1 MQENQKYENEID
13 LMELLSVLWRGKYF
27 VIIFTIISLAA
38 GSQHLRNLSSKY
50 SVSILLA
57 PVQEEQSTP
66 NFGNLGGLAS
76 LAGISLPRGSASD
89 FAKYEIML
97 KTQEVSTLIFKEQ
110 NLIQELFSGEWDDNQ
125 QIFRAPKQNRTTPI
139 KNYVKELL
147 TGRPPKE
154 YTEPNPARLAA
165 FIGGNIRIGPDK
177 NTQYLNLS
185 SETSNPDLLTKLMV
199 SMIKNTDELFKKK
212 FIKQANDAVQFYQI
226 KISKARSQEHREIL
240 ATLIA
245 KEERKL
251 LLATREGPF
260 VAEILT
266 GPNTSLYP
274 TSPRAS
280 FTLAFS
286 IFIGGFLSCVLL
298 LIKSFI
304 FNQKF
309 YIKKS

>member
-1 MQENQKYENEID
+1 MQENQSYDDEID
-13 LMELLSVLWRGKYF
+13 LRELFSVLWRGKYF
-27 VIIFTIISLAA
+27 VIIFIAISLAA
-38 GSQHLRNLSSKY
+38 GSLYLRNVSSKY

-57 PVQEEQSTP
+57 PVQEEQSRP
-66 NFGNLGGLAS
+66 NFGGMGGFAS
-76 LAGISLPRGSASD
+76 LAGISLPNSNDSD

-97 KTQEVSTLIFKEQ
+97 KTQEISTLVFKDK
-110 NLIQELFSGEWDDNQ
+110 NLIQALFSKEWDENQ
-125 QIFRAPKQNRTTPI
+125 QIFRAPKQNRITPI

-147 TGRPPKE
+147 TGQPPKE
-154 YTEPNPARLAA
+154 YTEPSPAKLTE
-165 FIGGNIRIGPDK
+165 FINKKIRISLDK
-177 NTQYLNLS
+177 KTQYLTLS
-185 SETSNPDLLTKLMV
+185 AENSNPELLTKLLI

-274 TSPRAS
+274 TSPKAS
-280 FTLAFS
+280 LILALS
-286 IFIGGFLSCVLL
+286 ILLGGFLSCGLL
-298 LIKSFI
+298 LIRSFLTK
-304 FNQKF
+304 NHNA
-309 YIKKS
+309 

>member
-1 MQENQKYENEID
+1 MQENQNYDDEID
-13 LMELLSVLWRGKYF
+13 LKELFSILWRGKYF
-27 VIIFTIISLAA
+27 IIIFTMISLAA
-38 GSQHLRNLSSKY
+38 GSLYLRNLSSKY

-76 LAGISLPRGSASD
+76 LAGISLPSGSASD

-97 KTQEVSTLIFKEQ
+97 KTQEISTLVFKEQ
-110 NLIQELFSGEWDDNQ
+110 NLIQELFSNEWDENQ
-125 QIFRAPKQNRTTPI
+125 QIFREPKQNRKTLLR
-139 KNYVKELL
+139 NYVKELL

-154 YTEPNPARLAA
+154 YTEPNPAKLTE
-165 FIGGNIRIGPDK
+165 FIDKKIRISLDK
-177 NTQYLNLS
+177 KTQYLNLS
-185 SETSNPDLLTKLMV
+185 AENSNPELLTKLLV

-274 TSPRAS
+274 TSPKAS
-280 FTLAFS
+280 LILALS
-286 IFIGGFLSCVLL
+286 ILLGGFLSCGLL
-298 LIKSFI
+298 LSRSFLT
-304 FNQKF
+304 
-309 YIKKS
+309 KKS

>member
-1 MQENQKYENEID
+1 MQENQNYDDEVD
-13 LMELLSVLWRGKYF
+13 LKELLSVLWRGKYF
-27 VIIFTIISLAA
+27 IIIFTMISLAA
-38 GSQHLRNLSSKY
+38 GSLYLRSLNSKY

-57 PVQEEQSTP
+57 PVQEEQSKP

-76 LAGISLPRGSASD
+76 LAGISLPTGNASD

-97 KTQEVSTLIFKEQ
+97 KTQEISTLVFKEQ
-110 NLIQELFSGEWDDNQ
+110 NLVQALFSKEWDNTQ

-154 YTEPNPARLAA
+154 YTEPSPARLTR
-165 FIGGNIRIGPDK
+165 FINGNISIGLDK
-177 NTQYLNLS
+177 KTQYLNLS
-185 SETSNPDLLTKLMV
+185 AESSNPELLTKLLV

-226 KISKARSQEHREIL
+226 KISKARSQEHRQIL

-251 LLATREGPF
+251 LLATRDGPF

-266 GPNTSLYP
+266 GPNTSLNP
-274 TSPRAS
+274 TSPKAS
-280 FTLAFS
+280 LILALS
-286 IFIGGFLSCVLL
+286 ILLGGFLSCGLL
-298 LIKSFI
+298 LIRNLLTK
-304 FNQKF
+304 NHNE
-309 YIKKS
+309 

>member
-1 MQENQKYENEID
+1 MQENQNYDDEID
-13 LMELLSVLWRGKYF
+13 LRELFSVLWRGKYF
-27 VIIFTIISLAA
+27 IIIFTMISLAA
-38 GSQHLRNLSSKY
+38 GSLYLRNLSSKY

-76 LAGISLPRGSASD
+76 LAGISLPSGNASD

-97 KTQEVSTLIFKEQ
+97 KTQEISTLVFKEK
-110 NLIQELFSGEWDDNQ
+110 NLIQALFSDEWFSDEWDENQ
-125 QIFRAPKQNRTTPI
+125 QIFRAPKKSKKTLI

-147 TGRPPKE
+147 TGQPPKE
-154 YTEPNPARLAA
+154 YTEPSSARLTE
-165 FIGGNIRIGPDK
+165 FIDKKIRINLDK
-177 NTQYLNLS
+177 KTQYLNLS
-185 SETSNPDLLTKLMV
+185 AENSNPELVTKLLI

-274 TSPRAS
+274 TSPKAS
-280 FTLAFS
+280 HILALS
-286 IFIGGFLSCVLL
+286 MLLGSFLSCGLL
-298 LIKSFI
+298 LIRHFLT
-304 FNQKF
+304 
-309 YIKKS
+309 KKS

>member
-1 MQENQKYENEID
+1 MQENQNYDGEID
-13 LMELLSVLWRGKYF
+13 LKELFSVLWRGKYF
-27 VIIFTIISLAA
+27 IIIFTMISLAA
-38 GSQHLRNLSSKY
+38 GSLYLRNLSSKY

-76 LAGISLPRGSASD
+76 LAGISLPSGSASD

-97 KTQEVSTLIFKEQ
+97 KTQEISTLVFKEQ
-110 NLIQELFSGEWDDNQ
+110 NLIQALFSNEWDENQ

-154 YTEPNPARLAA
+154 YTEPNPAKLTA
-165 FIGGNIRIGPDK
+165 FIDKKIRISLDK
-177 NTQYLNLS
+177 KTQYLNLS
-185 SETSNPDLLTKLMV
+185 AESSNPELLTKLLV

-240 ATLIA
+240 AKLIA

-274 TSPRAS
+274 TSPKAS
-280 FTLAFS
+280 LILALS
-286 IFIGGFLSCVLL
+286 ILLGGFLSCGLL
-298 LIKSFI
+298 LIRSFLSK
-304 FNQKF
+304 NHNA
-309 YIKKS
+309 

>member
-1 MQENQKYENEID
+1 MQENQNYEDEID
-13 LMELLSVLWRGKYF
+13 IRELFSVLWRGKYF
-27 VIIFTIISLAA
+27 VIIFTIISLAV
-38 GSQHLRNLSSKY
+38 GSLNLRNLSSLY

-76 LAGISLPRGSASD
+76 LAGISLPSGSASD

-97 KTQEVSTLIFKEQ
+97 KTQEISTLVFKEQ
-110 NLIQELFSGEWDDNQ
+110 NLIQALFSNEWDNSQ
-125 QIFRAPKQNRTTPI
+125 QIFREPKQNKKTLI
-139 KNYVKELL
+139 KNYVKEVL
-147 TGRPPKE
+147 TGRPPTE
-154 YTEPNPARLAA
+154 YTEPNPAKLTV
-165 FIGGNIRIGPDK
+165 FIDRNIRIILDK
-177 NTQYLNLS
+177 KTQYLNLS
-185 SETSNPDLLTKLMV
+185 AESSNPELLTKLLV

-251 LLATREGPF
+251 LLATRDGPF

-266 GPNTSLYP
+266 GPNISVYPSSPKPSLI
-274 TSPRAS
+274 
-280 FTLAFS
+280 LALS
-286 IFIGGFLSCVLL
+286 ILLGGFLSCGLL
-298 LIKSFI
+298 LIRSSLSKDHSE
-304 FNQKF
+304 
-309 YIKKS
+309 

>member
-1 MQENQKYENEID
+1 LKKLMEENQNYLDEID
-13 LMELLSVLWRGKYF
+13 LKKLFSVLWRGKYF
-27 VIIFTIISLAA
+27 IIIFTMISLAA
-38 GSQHLRNLSSKY
+38 GSLYLRSLSSSY
-50 SVSILLA
+50 SVTILLA
-57 PVQEEQSTP
+57 PVQEEQGTP

-76 LAGISLPRGSASD
+76 LAGISLPTGSASD

-97 KTQEVSTLIFKEQ
+97 KTQEISTLIFKEQ
-110 NLIQELFSGEWDDNQ
+110 NLIQALFLGEWDETQ
-125 QIFRAPKQNRTTPI
+125 QIFREPKQNRTKPI
-139 KNYVKELL
+139 KNYLKELL

-154 YTEPNPARLAA
+154 YKEPNPARLNEI
-165 FIGGNIRIGPDK
+165 IGGNVRINLDK
-177 NTQYLNLS
+177 KTGYLNLS
-185 SETSNPDLLTKLMV
+185 IESSNPELLTKLMM

-240 ATLIA
+240 AKLIA

-274 TSPRAS
+274 TSPKAKNILFLS
-280 FTLAFS
+280 MLLGS
-286 IFIGGFLSCVLL
+286 FLSCGLL
-298 LIKSFI
+298 LIRSFLSKDP
-304 FNQKF
+304 ND
-309 YIKKS
+309 

>member
-1 MQENQKYENEID
+1 MQENQNYDDEID
-13 LMELLSVLWRGKYF
+13 LRELFSVLWRGKYF

-38 GSQHLRNLSSKY
+38 GSMYLRNTSSKY

-76 LAGISLPRGSASD
+76 LAGISLPSGNASD
-89 FAKYEIML
+89 FTKYEIML
-97 KTQEVSTLIFKEQ
+97 KTQEISTLVFKEQ
-110 NLIQELFSGEWDDNQ
+110 NLIQALFWNEWDENQ
-125 QIFRAPKQNRTTPI
+125 QIFRAPKQNRITPI
-139 KNYVKELL
+139 KNYVKKLL
-147 TGRPPKE
+147 TGQPPKE
-154 YTEPNPARLAA
+154 YTEPNPAKLTE
-165 FIGGNIRIGPDK
+165 FIDKKIRINLDK
-177 NTQYLNLS
+177 KTQYLNLS
-185 SETSNPDLLTKLMV
+185 VETSNPELLTELLV
-199 SMIKNTDELFKKK
+199 SMINNTDELFKKK

-274 TSPRAS
+274 TSPKAS
-280 FTLAFS
+280 LILALS
-286 IFIGGFLSCVLL
+286 ILLGGFLSCGLL
-298 LIKSFI
+298 LIRSFLT
-304 FNQKF
+304 
-309 YIKKS
+309 KKS

>member
-97 KTQEVSTLIFKEQ
+97 KTQEMSTLIFQEQ
-110 NLIQELFSGEWDDNQ
+110 NLIQELFSGEWDNDR
-125 QIFRAPKQNRTTPI
+125 QIFREPKQNRKTLI

-147 TGRPPKE
+147 TGQPPKE
-154 YTEPNPARLAA
+154 YKEPNPDRLTV
-165 FIGGNIRIGPDK
+165 FINRNILVGLNK
-177 NTQYLNLS
+177 KTQYLNVS
-185 SETSNPDLLTKLMV
+185 AETSNPELLTKLMV
-199 SMIKNTDELFKKK
+199 FMIINTDELFKKK

-251 LLATREGPF
+251 LLATRDGPF

-266 GPNTSLYP
+266 GPNTSLNP
-274 TSPRAS
+274 TSPKAS
-280 FTLAFS
+280 LILVLS
-286 IFIGGFLSCVLL
+286 VLLGGFLSCGLL
-298 LIKSFI
+298 LIRSFMSK
-304 FNQKF
+304 NHNE
-309 YIKKS
+309 

>member
-1 MQENQKYENEID
+1 MQENQSYDDEID
-13 LMELLSVLWRGKYF
+13 LRELFSVLWRGKYF
-27 VIIFTIISLAA
+27 VIIFTMISLAA
-38 GSQHLRNLSSKY
+38 GSLYLRNVSSKY
-50 SVSILLA
+50 EVSILLA
-57 PVQEEQSTP
+57 PVQEEQTTP

-76 LAGISLPRGSASD
+76 LAGISLPTGSASD

-97 KTQEVSTLIFKEQ
+97 KTQEISTLVFKEQ
-110 NLIQELFSGEWDDNQ
+110 NLIQALFSNEWDENQ
-125 QIFRAPKQNRTTPI
+125 QIFREPKQNKKTLI

-154 YTEPNPARLAA
+154 YTGPSPARVTE
-165 FIGGNIRIGPDK
+165 FIDKKIRISLDK
-177 NTQYLNLS
+177 KTQYLNLS
-185 SETSNPDLLTKLMV
+185 AENSNPELLTKLLV

-251 LLATREGPF
+251 LLATRDGPF

-266 GPNTSLYP
+266 GPNTSLNP
-274 TSPRAS
+274 TSPKANLI
-280 FTLAFS
+280 LALS
-286 IFIGGFLSCVLL
+286 ILLGGFLSCATL
-298 LIKSFI
+298 LIRNFLSK
-304 FNQKF
+304 N
-309 YIKKS
+309 YNE

>member
-1 MQENQKYENEID
+1 MQENQNYLDEID
-13 LMELLSVLWRGKYF
+13 LKELFFVLWRGKYF
-27 VIIFTIISLAA
+27 IIIFTMISLAV
-38 GSQHLRNLSSKY
+38 GSLHLRNLSSNY

-76 LAGISLPRGSASD
+76 LAGISLPSGSASD

-97 KTQEVSTLIFKEQ
+97 KTQEISTLIFKEQ
-110 NLIQELFSGEWDDNQ
+110 NLIQALFSGEWDENQ
-125 QIFRAPKQNRTTPI
+125 QIFREPKKNRLTLI
-139 KNYVKELL
+139 KNVVKEIL

-154 YTEPNPARLAA
+154 YTRPNPAKLAA
-165 FIGGNIRIGPDK
+165 FIHGNIHIKLDNK
-177 NTQYLNLS
+177 TQYLNLS
-185 SETSNPDLLTKLMV
+185 AESSNPELLTKLLV

-274 TSPRAS
+274 TSPKAS
-280 FTLAFS
+280 IILTLS
-286 IFIGGFLSCVLL
+286 ILLGGFLSCGFL
-298 LIKSFI
+298 LIRSFLSK
-304 FNQKF
+304 NHNE
-309 YIKKS
+309 

>member
-1 MQENQKYENEID
+1 MQENQNYEDEID
-13 LMELLSVLWRGKYF
+13 LREIFSVLWRGKYF

-38 GSQHLRNLSSKY
+38 GSQYLRNSSSKY
-50 SVSILLA
+50 RVSILLA

-66 NFGNLGGLAS
+66 DFGNLGRFAS
-76 LAGISLPRGSASD
+76 LAGISLPSGSASD

-97 KTQEVSTLIFKEQ
+97 KTQEISTLIFKDQ
-110 NLIQELFSGEWDDNQ
+110 NLIRALFKGEWDENQ
-125 QIFRAPKQNRTTPI
+125 QIFRAPKQNRTRPI

-154 YTEPNPARLAA
+154 YTEPNPARLAVL
-165 FIGGNIRIGPDK
+165 IGGNIRIGLDK

-212 FIKQANDAVQFYQI
+212 FIKQANDAIQFYQI
-226 KISKARSQEHREIL
+226 KLSKARSQEHREIL

-266 GPNTSLYP
+266 GPNTSLFP
-274 TSPRAS
+274 TSPNAS